1 MRGLICAM
9 DKELALVR
17 ASFDEGRVRACLSG
31 IGKVNAALAAASL
44 LDSGVDC
51 IVNIG
56 VAGMIPCSDEG
67 LLRQRN
73 DSEGSCA
80 LASGALPGSGEG
92 LLRQRN
98 DFEGSSALAVTASP
112 GSGEG
117 RFRQRN
123 AFSGSSALAGR
134 GLRLGDVVLCAETA
148 YHDVWCG
155 EGNLP
160 GQVQGLPARFAAE
173 PALLER
179 AARVLPDAVA
189 GLCITGD
196 RFISDSAEMQA
207 LCHEFPDALCVD
219 MEAAA
224 IAQTC
229 FLRGVPFLGIKI
241 LSDGGSGAEYD
252 EFWATLSERAFE
264 VVKPLLETL

>member
-1 MRGLICAM
+1 MTGLICAM

-56 VAGMIPCSDEG
+56 VAGLIPC
-67 LLRQRN
+67 
-73 DSEGSCA
+73 
-80 LASGALPGSGEG
+80 SGEG
-92 LLRQRN
+92 LL
-98 DFEGSSALAVTASP
+98 
-112 GSGEG
+112 
-117 RFRQRN
+117 RQRN

-196 RFISDSAEMQA
+196 RFISDPAEMQA
-207 LCHEFPDALCVD
+207 LGHEFPDALCVD